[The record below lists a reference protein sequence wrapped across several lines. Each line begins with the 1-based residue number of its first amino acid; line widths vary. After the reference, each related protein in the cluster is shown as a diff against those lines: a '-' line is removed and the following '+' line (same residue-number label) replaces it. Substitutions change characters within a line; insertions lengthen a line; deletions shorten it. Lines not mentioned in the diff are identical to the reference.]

1 MFVSRKRRWAFGVI
15 VGLIFMSM
23 KDILLNISG
32 ALAGKV
38 SFFVSLSSHLPSK
51 ENFLEYKLWSRRRE
65 MGGGGGGLEEP

>member
-38 SFFVSLSSHLPSK
+38 SFFSLSPLISLQK
-51 ENFLEYKLWSRRRE
+51 KTF
-65 MGGGGGGLEEP
+65 